1 MNENVAKVFSFFFL
15 LLGFR
20 VLVDTK
26 AFLFPFSFLFFFF
39 VVIFLPPHKKESLE
53 REKKKRKEETSSNT
67 MNPEEESFDGPEE
80 EKDADDEKKTVF
92 FSRAKDLRAMFED
105 SLSAC
110 FEPAS
115 VAVRFDVIFFV
126 LDSRRRCFKK
136 IQIFVRF
143 PPFGV
148 R

>member
-1 MNENVAKVFSFFFL
+1 
-15 LLGFR
+15 
-20 VLVDTK
+20 
-26 AFLFPFSFLFFFF
+26 
-39 VVIFLPPHKKESLE
+39 
-53 REKKKRKEETSSNT
+53 

-143 PPFGV
+143 PPFWCALTLSLSLSLFLTLSL
-148 R
+148 

>member
-1 MNENVAKVFSFFFL
+1 
-15 LLGFR
+15 
-20 VLVDTK
+20 
-26 AFLFPFSFLFFFF
+26 
-39 VVIFLPPHKKESLE
+39 
-53 REKKKRKEETSSNT
+53 

-115 VAVRFDVIFFV
+115 VAVRFDVIFFCSGFETTTF
-126 LDSRRRCFKK
+126 LKNSNLCA
-136 IQIFVRF
+136 F
-143 PPFGV
+143 PPLLVCADSLSLSLSLSFSLCLFERV
-148 R
+148 ASETSSRNSRHSFRLYRKSTTSPCTIYTRNSCPQSRKNRPRNSSKF

>member
-1 MNENVAKVFSFFFL
+1 
-15 LLGFR
+15 
-20 VLVDTK
+20 
-26 AFLFPFSFLFFFF
+26 
-39 VVIFLPPHKKESLE
+39 
-53 REKKKRKEETSSNT
+53 

-115 VAVRFDVIFFV
+115 VAVRFDVIFV
-126 LDSRRRCFKK
+126 LDSTVLKKFKSLCVSP
-136 IQIFVRF
+136 FV
-143 PPFGV
+143 V

>member
-1 MNENVAKVFSFFFL
+1 
-15 LLGFR
+15 
-20 VLVDTK
+20 
-26 AFLFPFSFLFFFF
+26 
-39 VVIFLPPHKKESLE
+39 
-53 REKKKRKEETSSNT
+53 

-126 LDSRRRCFKK
+126 LDSRRR
-136 IQIFVRF
+136 RF
-143 PPFGV
+143 
-148 R
+148 

>member
-1 MNENVAKVFSFFFL
+1 M
-15 LLGFR
+15 
-20 VLVDTK
+20 
-26 AFLFPFSFLFFFF
+26 
-39 VVIFLPPHKKESLE
+39 
-53 REKKKRKEETSSNT
+53 

-80 EKDADDEKKTVF
+80 EKDAEGDEKKTLF

-126 LDSRRRCFKK
+126 LDSRRRCF
-136 IQIFVRF
+136 
-143 PPFGV
+143 
-148 R
+148 

>member
-1 MNENVAKVFSFFFL
+1 
-15 LLGFR
+15 
-20 VLVDTK
+20 
-26 AFLFPFSFLFFFF
+26 
-39 VVIFLPPHKKESLE
+39 
-53 REKKKRKEETSSNT
+53 

-115 VAVRFDVIFFV
+115 VAVR
-126 LDSRRRCFKK
+126 RCHFCSGRDGLKK

>member
-1 MNENVAKVFSFFFL
+1 M
-15 LLGFR
+15 
-20 VLVDTK
+20 
-26 AFLFPFSFLFFFF
+26 
-39 VVIFLPPHKKESLE
+39 
-53 REKKKRKEETSSNT
+53 SSNT

-126 LDSRRRCFKK
+126 LDSRRRFLKKFKSLCVSPLLVCADSLSLSL
-136 IQIFVRF
+136 FLSLSL
-143 PPFGV
+143 
-148 R
+148 

>member
-1 MNENVAKVFSFFFL
+1 
-15 LLGFR
+15 
-20 VLVDTK
+20 
-26 AFLFPFSFLFFFF
+26 
-39 VVIFLPPHKKESLE
+39 
-53 REKKKRKEETSSNT
+53 

-115 VAVRFDVIFFV
+115 VAVRFDVIFFCSGFETTV
-126 LDSRRRCFKK
+126 FLKK

-143 PPFGV
+143 PPLLVCADSLSLSLSLSLFLSLSL
-148 R
+148 

>member
-1 MNENVAKVFSFFFL
+1 MKMCAKVFFFFL

-20 VLVDTK
+20 VLVDTSLS
-26 AFLFPFSFLFFFF
+26 FPLFFSFFF
-39 VVIFLPPHKKESLE
+39 VVIFLPPKKESLE
-53 REKKKRKEETSSNT
+53 REKKKRKEMSSNT

-115 VAVRFDVIFFV
+115 VAVRFDVIFFCSGFETTV
-126 LDSRRRCFKK
+126 FKK